1 MARTIAVANQKGGVG
16 KTTTV
21 INLGVALARMK
32 KKVLLVDMDPQ
43 GSLAAGLGLEP
54 ESLDLTIY
62 NALLTPE
69 MPISRVIRPYQA
81 YIDLIPANIDLS
93 SAEIELIAEIRR
105 ELILRHILEP
115 LGAWYDFILIDCP
128 PSLGL
133 LTANSLCA
141 SQEVLIPLQCE
152 YFAMRGIRLLLS
164 TIDKIKARLNPELR
178 ILGILPTMYSTGT
191 IHAREVVEE
200 MRAVFGDQVFDIVI
214 QKSIRFP
221 EATVAS
227 QAMLDYAV
235 KHQGAQAYQALAQR
249 IVGSEPAAA
258 PPSA

>member
-1 MARTIAVANQKGGVG
+1 MPIIAVSNQKGGVG
-16 KTTTV
+16 KTTTTV
-21 INLGVALARMK
+21 NLAAALGMLGKR
-32 KKVLLVDMDPQ
+32 VLLIDMDPQ

-54 ESLDLTIY
+54 DSLDMTIY

-69 MPISRVIRPYQA
+69 MPIRRVIRPYQA
-81 YIDLIPANIDLS
+81 YIDLIPANIDLA
-93 SAEIELIAEIRR
+93 SAEIELVAEIRR
-105 ELILRHILEP
+105 ELILRRILEP
-115 LGAWYDFILIDCP
+115 LGSWYDFILIDCP

-178 ILGILPTMYSTGT
+178 ILGILPTMYATGT

-200 MRAVFGDQVFDIVI
+200 MRAVFGEQIFDIVI

-221 EATVAS
+221 EATVAN
-227 QAMLDYAV
+227 QAMLDYAS
-235 KHQGAQAYQALAQR
+235 KHQGTRAYQLLAQR
-249 IVGSEPAAA
+249 IVGSEPETTPDA
-258 PPSA
+258 